1 MSPEKWLLAAF
12 LALIVIGAGVLSLP
26 TMTTSDGIAVVDALF
41 TAASAVCVTGLM
53 VLDIEA
59 DFTAA
64 GRTVILVLIQF
75 GGLGIITLASLLILS
90 VQRRLPIAY
99 DVMVTSTVGVVGAMR
114 PRSVALAVIR
124 YALIIEAL
132 GIAVLLVVWPGDLAP
147 LDRLW
152 TATFHA
158 ISAFCNAGIGLLA
171 NSLESLRGH
180 AGVNLVMMGLIVLG
194 GFGFI
199 NLHEIVHR
207 VRTGTLHWS
216 RCSLFFKVS
225 VTVTLALNLGGA
237 AVLLAFESGHAF
249 AGLSTGETLLAAAF
263 HSVTS
268 RTAGFH
274 TIPMGEFGEVSLR
287 FLMLLMF
294 VGAVSGSCAG
304 GVKVGTLAVLVAIV
318 RGHLRND
325 TEPVLFNRRL
335 SRTDQRRAVVLL
347 VASLALFY
355 AAFAVL
361 LALEGQAVQGQ
372 GHSATLA
379 DGHSAAL
386 AFGFETVSALGTVGL
401 STGVTPGLTTAGKA
415 VLIVLMIIG
424 RLGPLAVIAAWA
436 HRPTP
441 RPYTF
446 PEESLPVG

>member
-26 TMTTSDGIAVVDALF
+26 VMTTAGGISMVDALF

-64 GRTVILVLIQF
+64 GRTVILVLIQS

-99 DVMVTSTVGVVGAMR
+99 DAMVTSTVAVVGAMR

-124 YALIIEAL
+124 YALIIEAI
-132 GIAVLLVVWPGDLAP
+132 GIALLLIVWPGDLAP

-158 ISAFCNAGIGLLA
+158 ISAFCNSGIGLLA
-171 NSLESLRGH
+171 NSLESLRGN

-207 VRTGTLHWS
+207 VRTGTLRWS

-225 VTVTLALNLGGA
+225 VTFTLALNLGGA
-237 AVLLAFESGHAF
+237 AVLLALESGDAF

-263 HSVTS
+263 HSVTT

-274 TIPMGEFGEVSLR
+274 TIPMSDFGEVSLR
-287 FLMLLMF
+287 LVMLLMF

-361 LALEGQAVQGQ
+361 LALEGQAVEAQ
-372 GHSATLA
+372 
-379 DGHSAAL
+379 GHSAAL
-386 AFGFETVSALGTVGL
+386 ALGFETISALGTVGL
-401 STGVTPGLTTAGKA
+401 STGVTPHLTAAGKG

-436 HRPTP
+436 RRPTP